1 MSNSTFTDFGPVK
14 PSIQPYLNGY
24 SVPAGLKQ
32 VERPAINGEGV
43 EHSWQG
49 YLLIVPFLSD
59 LELDAAIREL
69 PPGDYSADK
78 RVALDY
84 LVQQERRAAYPPIED
99 YIDGVMK
106 DDAAQIAAYKTKY
119 LAVQAAH
126 PLSWDA
132 TAAYKVGELVT
143 HDGKRWKATSDN
155 TGNEPDNVPGDWEEL
170 KALGL

>member
-1 MSNSTFTDFGPVK
+1 MNTTDFGPVK

-32 VERPAINGEGV
+32 VERPAIDGEGV

-78 RVALDY
+78 HSALVY
-84 LVQQERRAAYPPIED
+84 LVQQERKAAYPPIED
-99 YIDGVMK
+99 YIDGVVK
-106 DDAAQIAAYKTKY
+106 GDDAQVAEYKAKC
-119 LAVQAAH
+119 LAVKKQH
-126 PLSWDA
+126 P
-132 TAAYKVGELVT
+132 K
-143 HDGKRWKATSDN
+143 
-155 TGNEPDNVPGDWEEL
+155 P
-170 KALGL
+170 LG